1 MDEGLRIEQD
11 ELLSADP
18 LAKLPERT
26 EELRKLQ
33 KGGNILPMLGL
44 KLIEHD
50 EEEVDG
56 EDGEGDA
63 EEGEL

>member
-1 MDEGLRIEQD
+1 MPSPRLCLQD
-11 ELLSADP
+11 P
-18 LAKLPERT
+18 PPERT